1 MKKILILGVNADI
14 GKNIANFFLQD
25 GLKVIGTYRKKKPVF
40 SSKNI
45 SLYKCDLTRR
55 GDINKLIKNMYEAGY
70 GHQFVPKPYVTMVF

>member
-14 GKNIANFFLQD
+14 GKNIANFLQD

-45 SLYKCDLTRR
+45 SCTSV
-55 GDINKLIKNMYEAGY
+55 I
-70 GHQFVPKPYVTMVF
+70 